1 MKKRIISIV
10 LIFFAIGFVAT
21 AQPPKPP
28 TGNNIDTRNASKGI
42 LGGKT
47 GTVSVREKAVK
58 TTPTTQQNQGH
69 VGTATALLLT
79 LGAGAVGYK
88 IRKNKKTRQ
97 EEN

>member
-1 MKKRIISIV
+1 MKKRMILIV
-10 LIFFAIGFVAT
+10 LAFLAIGFVAT

-28 TGNNIDTRNASKGI
+28 IGNNIDTRNASKGI

-47 GTVSVREKAVK
+47 GTVSVRQKAVNTK
-58 TTPTTQQNQGH
+58 QNQGP

-97 EEN
+97 E

>member
-28 TGNNIDTRNASKGI
+28 IGNNIDTRNASKGI

-58 TTPTTQQNQGH
+58 
-69 VGTATALLLT
+69 LLL
-79 LGAGAVGYK
+79 LLNK
-88 IRKNKKTRQ
+88 IKVLLEQ
-97 EEN
+97 QQHFYLHLVHVQ

>member
-28 TGNNIDTRNASKGI
+28 IGNNIDTRNASKGI

-58 TTPTTQQNQGH
+58 NSTPGQNQGP

-88 IRKNKKTRQ
+88 IRKNRKTRQ
-97 EEN
+97 E

>member
-28 TGNNIDTRNASKGI
+28 IGNNIDTRNASKGI

-47 GTVSVREKAVK
+47 GTVSVREKAVN
-58 TTPTTQQNQGH
+58 TTQQTQGP

-88 IRKNKKTRQ
+88 IKKNRKTRQ
-97 EEN
+97 E

>member
-28 TGNNIDTRNASKGI
+28 IGNNIDTRNASKGI

-58 TTPTTQQNQGH
+58 AYTTENQGP

-88 IRKNKKTRQ
+88 IRKNRKTRQ
-97 EEN
+97 E